1 MLEGKTIIK
10 GFVWTSLT
18 QCASIFFKFLSL
30 IILSRLLSPKE
41 YGLLAI
47 ITIFMELGF
56 MIADSGMGA
65 SLIKKRDSSHI
76 DYDTLFIYNI
86 CVGLFIYVL
95 LWFCAPLIANIYNES
110 IITWLIRI
118 ASLQIIIHCLYA
130 PQFIQIL
137 KSLDFFSIAIATV
150 ISSSLGLISAIILAY
165 RGFGVWALVTQT
177 IIESVALLAYYTGK
191 NRFVPKLR
199 FSKNSFQEQFGFG
212 INLLF
217 TNTLNTISNNIFN
230 NVVAK
235 IATLQTAGLFVQA
248 NRIQNLPV
256 SVTTSIIDRALFP
269 ILSKT
274 EDKEEKEKVYFRVY
288 RIVVLLTTFITLYI
302 SIFSKEL
309 VICILGDKWLATSK
323 ILSVLALAIIPLAL
337 QAVCRN
343 ALKSEGKTFA
353 ILKNQILKTTILFF
367 SLVMGYFGGFDFLV
381 VGIVLSQV
389 LASISI
395 LKLTTNLT
403 GMSFRKHFS
412 VLLPYLFISII
423 SCFFVALVIDFL
435 NLDRLIY
442 SLLMSIIFSSLCYYL
457 LLMIIKDPVINSVGN
472 KVLNYL
478 KEKK

>member
-235 IATLQTAGLFVQA
+235 IATLH
-248 NRIQNLPV
+248 
-256 SVTTSIIDRALFP
+256 
-269 ILSKT
+269 KT